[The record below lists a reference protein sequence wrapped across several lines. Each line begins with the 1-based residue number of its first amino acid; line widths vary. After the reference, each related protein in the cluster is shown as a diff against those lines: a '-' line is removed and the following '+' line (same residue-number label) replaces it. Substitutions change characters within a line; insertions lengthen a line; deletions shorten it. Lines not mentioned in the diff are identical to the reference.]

1 MGGRSRSN
9 TSSYSNV
16 TNTDR
21 RVVADGNGIGISAG
35 DNAIIELDQV
45 PEEVL
50 DASINA
56 VTGAYELVSK
66 SLDVA
71 SLTTANAV
79 ASVTSGEVENPAA
92 SSLSRDNRLLI
103 AVAIMGA
110 AYIAA
115 KKL

>member
-1 MGGRSRSN
+1 MGGR
-9 TSSYSNV
+9 TKSSTNHSSKVY
-16 TNTDR
+16 NTDR
-21 RVVADGNGIGISAG
+21 RVVADGNGVGISAG
-35 DNAIIELDQV
+35 DGSIIEIDQV
-45 PEEVL
+45 PEEIL

-110 AYIAA
+110 AYVAA